1 MFACFKSILM
11 LLYDCFKLDNARLYA
26 LFIWQQK
33 FCSKTVFSFNFLRTN
48 RLSSKDA
55 ALVDDLLDVD
65 LVPGN
70 DDHPEV
76 RADGG
81 YLGLKGKRYQAKD

>member
-1 MFACFKSILM
+1 M
-11 LLYDCFKLDNARLYA
+11 
-26 LFIWQQK
+26 
-33 FCSKTVFSFNFLRTN
+33 
-48 RLSSKDA
+48 
-55 ALVDDLLDVD
+55 DDLLDVD

-81 YLGLKGKRYQAKD
+81 YLGLKGKRYQAKDQTS